1 MTSLSA
7 NRFSDNQRGE
17 ILRAVRSETLSVSSL
32 HAIFRIPPN
41 EKLPTFPL
49 YGRRFNPK
57 IAKGSGQAALEI
69 GYVIHGTL
77 VGVKP
82 GVVVLLPDPN
92 THPVQ
97 SSFCGLLLPVEDE
110 LHLVSF
116 VNHETTEQGT
126 RLLLI
131 KPTGLK
137 HFPRLHE
144 LDFIMTIEATSQWRT
159 VDPPIWAALT
169 THTCDELMS
178 FMNHFIRR

>member
-1 MTSLSA
+1 MTYSFLQSLIKTMTRLSA

-49 YGRRFNPK
+49 YGRRFNSK

-97 SSFCGLLLPVEDE
+97 SSFCGLLFYE
-110 LHLVSF
+110 
-116 VNHETTEQGT
+116 
-126 RLLLI
+126 
-131 KPTGLK
+131 
-137 HFPRLHE
+137 
-144 LDFIMTIEATSQWRT
+144 TSQIYRK
-159 VDPPIWAALT
+159 VS
-169 THTCDELMS
+169 EQK
-178 FMNHFIRR
+178 